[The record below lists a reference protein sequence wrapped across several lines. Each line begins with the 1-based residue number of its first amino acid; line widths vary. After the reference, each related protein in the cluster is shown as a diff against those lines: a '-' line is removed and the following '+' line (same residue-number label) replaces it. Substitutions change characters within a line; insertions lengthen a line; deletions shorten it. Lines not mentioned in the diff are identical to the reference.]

1 MSVRGTTTAPTATG
15 EYEIEFSELISAHR
29 RELLV
34 HCARMTRSG
43 ADSEDLVQE
52 TLLRAWRGREG
63 FEGRAGQA
71 SLRSWL
77 YRIATNVC
85 LDAQHRRRLRLVPIS
100 DPADGLDWQ
109 EVLPSPDPGPQD
121 QMVARE
127 TIERAL
133 EATKR
138 LPPRQ
143 RTVLIMRDVIGLTA
157 RDTASRLGV
166 SIPSANSLLQRARVG
181 LRAQLAEEATARS
194 VSPPT

>member
-1 MSVRGTTTAPTATG
+1 VPTPTTNALKTRRD
-15 EYEIEFSELISAHR
+15 EIEFSDLIFAHR

-34 HCARMTRSG
+34 HCARMARSA

-52 TLLRAWRGREG
+52 TLLRAWRGRDG

-85 LDAQHRRRLRLVPIS
+85 LDAHSRRRPRLAPVPDVAGAES
-100 DPADGLDWQ
+100 LDWQ
-109 EVLPSPDPGPQD
+109 EILPSHDPGPDEQAA
-121 QMVARE
+121 ARE

-133 EATKR
+133 EATQL

-143 RTVLIMRDVIGLTA
+143 RTALIMRDVIGLTA
-157 RDTASRLGV
+157 HEAASLLGV
-166 SIPSANSLLQRARVG
+166 SIFSANSLLQRARVG
-181 LRAQLAEEATARS
+181 LRAHLAEEATA
-194 VSPPT
+194 

>member
-1 MSVRGTTTAPTATG
+1 MSARATTTAPISTG
-15 EYEIEFSELISAHR
+15 GYEIEFSELISAHR

-34 HCARMTRSG
+34 HCARMARSA

-85 LDAQHRRRLRLVPIS
+85 LDAQRRHPPRFAPVP
-100 DPADGLDWQ
+100 DVAGAEGLDWQ
-109 EVLPSPDPGPQD
+109 EVLPSPRPGPEEQTA
-121 QMVARE
+121 ARE

-133 EATKR
+133 EAAQR

-143 RTVLIMRDVIGLTA
+143 RTALIMRDVIGLTA
-157 RDTASRLGV
+157 RDTASLLGV
-166 SIPSANSLLQRARVG
+166 SIASVNSLLQRASAG
-181 LRAQLAEEATARS
+181 MRAQLAEEATE
-194 VSPPT
+194 

>member
-1 MSVRGTTTAPTATG
+1 VTDGC
-15 EYEIEFSELISAHR
+15 EIEFSELISAHR

-34 HCARMTRSG
+34 HCARMTRST

-52 TLLRAWRGREG
+52 TLLRAWRGRDG
-63 FEGRAGQA
+63 FEGRAGEA

-85 LDAQHRRRLRLVPIS
+85 LDAQQRRRLHLVPLPDS
-100 DPADGLDWQ
+100 AGADDLDWQ
-109 EVLPSPDPGPQD
+109 EILPSPDPGPEEQL
-121 QMVARE
+121 ATRE

-133 EATKR
+133 EATQR

-143 RTVLIMRDVIGLTA
+143 RAALIMRDVIGLTA
-157 RDTASRLGV
+157 RDAASRLGV
-166 SIPSANSLLQRARVG
+166 TVPSVNSLLQRARVG
-181 LRAQLAEEATARS
+181 LRAQLAEEATAGS